1 MRCAACDE
9 KCYNRT
15 AKYYTVLQNSN
26 LYNHALQQY
35 WKELEALPRCGK
47 QTGDQFCAQARHEVS
62 VWGCLLVE
70 HSDSSTVDTPLLIQT
85 YDRCER
91 DFGTTRHF
99 APINCCGWLSS
110 RFLAV
115 GIGLQK
121 LIWSRCIPFGRR

>member
-35 WKELEALPRCGK
+35 WKELEALPHCGK

-85 YDRCER
+85 YDRCEQ
-91 DFGTTRHF
+91 DFGPHATSHQSTVAGGSPAAFWR
-99 APINCCGWLSS
+99 
-110 RFLAV
+110 LALV
-115 GIGLQK
+115 YR
-121 LIWSRCIPFGRR
+121 S